1 MTETLHERSIVIDGL
16 EICNWSRE
24 IFEEQQQAGLTAV
37 NCTCSV
43 WEGFAATMENV
54 ATFRARIADNAD
66 ILRPVTCLADIAA
79 AKDEGRV
86 GVILGFQNTWAI
98 EDRIER
104 LELFHGLGVRVI
116 QMTYNTQNLVGA
128 GCWESHDGGLSDYGR
143 DVLAE
148 MNRLGIVADL
158 SHVGSQTAADV
169 VEASERPVVYSHV
182 CPHALNPHPRN
193 KTDEQIRAI
202 VERGGLVGITL
213 LPWFLRA
220 DGDASRDDYL
230 RAIEHVIGVAGE
242 EHVAIG
248 TDFMQGYGIEFLTWL
263 RRDKGVGR
271 PLAPMPDPD
280 KPLVDAPSGLERI
293 DTLPALTSAMEE
305 RSWTETRIERVLGLN
320 WLRLLGD
327 VWQD

>member
-1 MTETLHERSIVIDGL
+1 MAVSTHERSVVIDGL
-16 EICNWSRE
+16 QICNWSRE
-24 IFEEQQQAGLTAV
+24 IFEEQHEAGLTAV

-54 ATFRARIADNAD
+54 ATFRSRIADNAD
-66 ILRPVTCLADIAA
+66 ILRPVTRLADIAS
-79 AKDEGRV
+79 AKEEGRV
-86 GVILGFQNTWAI
+86 GIILGFQNTWAI
-98 EDRIER
+98 EDRLDR

-158 SHVGSQTAADV
+158 SHVGAKTASDV
-169 VEASERPVVYSHV
+169 VESSERPVVYSHV

-193 KTDEQIRAI
+193 KSDEQIRAI
-202 VERGGLVGITL
+202 VERGGLVGVTL
-213 LPWFLRA
+213 LPWFLRP
-220 DGDASRDDYL
+220 DGDASREDYL
-230 RAIEHVIGVAGE
+230 RAIEHVIDVAGE

-248 TDFMQGYGIEFLTWL
+248 TDFMQGYGLEFLTWL

-271 PLAPMPDPD
+271 LLAPMPDPD
-280 KPLVDAPSGLERI
+280 KPLVDSPTGLERI
-293 DTLPALTSAMEE
+293 ATLPRLTEAMEE
-305 RSWTETRIERVLGLN
+305 RGWSEQRIERVLGLN
-320 WLRLLGD
+320 WLRLLAD
-327 VWQD
+327 VWRD

>member
-1 MTETLHERSIVIDGL
+1 
-16 EICNWSRE
+16 
-24 IFEEQQQAGLTAV
+24 
-37 NCTCSV
+37 
-43 WEGFAATMENV
+43 MENV
-54 ATFRARIADNAD
+54 ATFRARVADNSD
-66 ILRPVTCLADIAA
+66 ILRPVTCLADVAS
-79 AKDEGRV
+79 AKEEGRV

-98 EDRIER
+98 EDRIDR

-169 VEASERPVVYSHV
+169 VEGSERPVVYSHV

-193 KTDEQIRAI
+193 KTDAQIRAI

-213 LPWFLRA
+213 LPWFLRP
-220 DGDASRDDYL
+220 DGNASRDDYL
-230 RAIEHVIGVAGE
+230 RAIEHVIDVTGE

-271 PLAPMPDPD
+271 LLAPMPDPD
-280 KPLVDAPSGLERI
+280 KPLVDAPAGLERI
-293 DTLPALTSAMEE
+293 GTLPALTEAMGE
-305 RSWTETRIERVLGLN
+305 RGWTEQRIERVLGLN

-327 VWQD
+327 VWHD

>member
-1 MTETLHERSIVIDGL
+1 MAGTLHERSVAIDGL
-16 EICNWSRE
+16 QICNWSRE
-24 IFEEQQQAGLTAV
+24 IFEEQHAAGLTAV

-43 WEGFAATMENV
+43 WEGFDETMENV
-54 ATFRARIADNAD
+54 GVFRARIAEHAD
-66 ILRPVTCLADIAA
+66 ILRPVHALADVAA
-79 AKDEGRV
+79 AKEEGRV
-86 GVILGFQNTWAI
+86 GIILGFQNTWPL
-98 EDRIER
+98 EDRLDR
-104 LELFHGLGVRVI
+104 LELFHGLGVRII

-169 VEASERPVVYSHV
+169 VTASTQPVVYSHV

-220 DGDASRDDYL
+220 DGEATRDDYL
-230 RAIEHVIGVAGE
+230 RAIEHVIDVAGE
-242 EHVAIG
+242 EHVGIG

-271 PLAPMPDPD
+271 LLAPMPDPD
-280 KPLVDAPSGLERI
+280 KPLVDAPTGLERVA
-293 DTLPALTSAMEE
+293 TLPALTEAMEQRGWSE
-305 RSWTETRIERVLGLN
+305 QRIERVLGLN

-327 VWQD
+327 VWRD